1 MKIVL
6 TGSLGN
12 ISKPLAKTLLKNG
25 HQVTVISRQP
35 ERKNEIEALGAKAA
49 IGTNFDLDFL
59 ITTFKGADVVYCME
73 SLDSNQVLHDPDFT
87 FTDILSTIDKI
98 VNNYKEAI
106 LQSGLSKVVHLS
118 SIGAHTDK
126 GTGFLLFHYHAER
139 VLRSLPDSVS
149 IKFMRPVSFYY
160 NLLQFIPAIK
170 IMSKGLLGA
179 FMSIRN
185 YGLAGFLSGKRGV
198 ILSNYGGNTINLLVS
213 PHDIASVIAEE
224 IEKPFEGRTFRYI
237 ASEEL
242 TCEAEAKILGESIGK
257 PFLKW
262 AAVSDKQFLKAMIDM
277 KMSPSIAKAFVETNR
292 AGRTGELYEDYYR
305 NRPILSKTKLRDFAP
320 EFAQAYNK

>member
-12 ISKPLAKTLLKNG
+12 ISKPLAKTLLENG
-25 HQVTVISRQP
+25 HQVTIISRKPDRQ
-35 ERKNEIEALGAKAA
+35 KEIEALGATAA

-59 ITTFKGADVVYCME
+59 TTTFKGADVVYCME
-73 SLDSNQVLHDPDFT
+73 SLDT
-87 FTDILSTIDKI
+87 TIDKI

-106 LQSGLSKVVHLS
+106 LQAGVSKVIHLS

-126 GTGFLLFHYHAER
+126 ATGFLLFHYHAER
-139 VLRSLPDSVS
+139 ILGSLPDSVS

-160 NLLQFIPAIK
+160 NLLQFIPVIK
-170 IMSKGLLGA
+170 TMSKGLLGA
-179 FMSIRN
+179 FMSVRN
-185 YGLAGFLSGKRGV
+185 YGLLGFINGKRGV
-198 ILSNYGGNTINLLVS
+198 ILSNYGGSTINPLVS
-213 PHDIASVIAEE
+213 PLDIASVIAEE
-224 IEKPFEGRTFRYI
+224 IEKPFEGRTVRYI

-242 TCEAEAKILGESIGK
+242 RCDAVAKILGESIGK

-262 AAVSDKQFLKAMIDM
+262 GAVSDKQFLKAMLDM
-277 KMSPSIAKAFVETNR
+277 SMSPSIAKAFVETNG

-305 NRPILSKTKLRDFAP
+305 HRPVLSKTKLRDFTP
-320 EFAQAYNK
+320 EFGQAYNK